1 MVILNNLYYKL
12 YIMNLDDF
20 DRALIDLLNENA
32 RLPHTELARRLGCS
46 RTTIYSR
53 LERLETSGIIQGYK
67 VQCAN
72 EIHQSQVRAHVLI
85 SCLARHAAKV
95 ETALKQILDVK
106 TVHSVS
112 GVYDL
117 IIIVSANSVSDLD
130 KSIDAIGMIEGVER
144 TTTSVILSTRL
155 DR

>member
-1 MVILNNLYYKL
+1 MNML
-12 YIMNLDDF
+12 IMDELDKSII
-20 DRALIDLLNENA
+20 ALLTKNA
-32 RLPHTELARRLGCS
+32 RLPHTELARQLGCS

-53 LERLETSGIIQGYK
+53 LERLERSQIIQGYRLHLSPEAEPSK
-67 VQCAN
+67 
-72 EIHQSQVRAHVLI
+72 VRAHVLI

-95 ETALKQILDVK
+95 EMALKQIQDVR

-112 GVYDL
+112 GNYDFV
-117 IIIVSANSVSDLD
+117 IIVSANSVSALD
-130 KSIDAIGMIEGVER
+130 MSIDAIGMIEGVER

>member
-1 MVILNNLYYKL
+1 MRYESS
-12 YIMNLDDF
+12 IMSLDQLDL
-20 DRALIDLLNENA
+20 ALIGLLTENA
-32 RLPHTELARRLGCS
+32 RLPHTQLARLLGCS
-46 RTTIYSR
+46 RTTIYTR
-53 LERLETSGIIQGYK
+53 LERLESARIITGYK
-67 VQCAN
+67 VQLAP
-72 EIHQSQVRAHVLI
+72 EIAPSMVRAHVLI

-95 ETALKQILDVK
+95 EAALKQIPEVR

-117 IIIVSANSVSDLD
+117 IIIVCAHSVADLD
-130 KSIDAIGMIEGVER
+130 KRIDDIGMIEGVER